1 MKRRG
6 FLKILGAL
14 ALVTV
19 TIRALAKD
27 KTDLF
32 QLPVSFKYIMSIE
45 TDLKGT
51 FIKDIYV
58 FLGQYSPEDVKVL
71 SIGDEVWI
79 NWLKPWNKPKNRVW
93 VITGITSASVNDEW
107 PAYVEIEAKRWRF

>member
-19 TIRALAKD
+19 TICALAKD
-27 KTDLF
+27 KTDPF

-45 TDLKGT
+45 AELNDTS
-51 FIKDIYV
+51 IKDIYV
-58 FLGQYSPEDVKVL
+58 FLGRYSPKDVEVL
-71 SIGDEVWI
+71 SISDEVWI

-93 VITGITSASVNDEW
+93 VITNITSVNNDG
-107 PAYVEIEAKRWRF
+107 PVYVEIEAKRWGF